1 MGGWVGRRTGMGA
14 WENRVKLVALA
25 WNGTPNR
32 SVHSLVT
39 LLGYCG
45 AFRHIVGTE
54 CSQVA
59 CTKGGEKCTF
69 VFLLSDR
76 SPAYTILLTS
86 TLRVASASLSFQTL
100 AVLPTTRGVSPVHHE
115 TLKSAVTPVSRTLAL
130 PPPLQERYG
139 G

>member
-59 CTKGGEKCTF
+59 CTF
-69 VFLLSDR
+69 VFCLSDR